1 MARPPKSND
10 DKRDLTIRVRVT
22 PAEKRRIWEQ
32 AQSVGQTPSDYLRL
46 RAMGATQP
54 LRRVPTPD
62 RKTQLDVLAELG
74 KVGSN
79 VNQIARAFN
88 ASRESGLLV
97 GVNAEDI
104 NSAMQGLD
112 ALTAHCLKLL
122 SDGY

>member
-1 MARPPKSND
+1 MARPPKSDD

-46 RAMGATQP
+46 RAMATTQA
-54 LRRVPTPD
+54 LRHVPTPD
-62 RKTQLDVLAELG
+62 RKILLDVLAELG

-88 ASRESGLLV
+88 TSRENGSLA

-104 NSAMQGLD
+104 NSAMHGVD
-112 ALTAHCLKLL
+112 ALTGHCLKLL
-122 SDGY
+122 SDGH